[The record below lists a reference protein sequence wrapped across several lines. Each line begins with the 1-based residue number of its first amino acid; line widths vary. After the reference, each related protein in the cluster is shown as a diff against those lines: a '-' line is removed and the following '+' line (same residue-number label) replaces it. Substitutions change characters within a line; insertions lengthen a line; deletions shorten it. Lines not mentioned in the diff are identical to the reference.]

1 VVQRQAGHAQAGQGS
16 QRQES
21 LQDAAGLVLA
31 AEEGGEKEVLLD
43 GRVVL
48 VLRVMA
54 RKKIQWHPLFTR
66 LLRPQVERYYEIRT
80 EVQVGDL
87 PRRADLVLLRRLGAG
102 PLPFQGL
109 WRYLTPW
116 NALDFKGWTEAAR
129 PAHLPLLVELGL
141 GIARRLH
148 EEGQASSA
156 RRVATEEISFWY
168 LASRLG
174 QRFLQAA
181 ASGLQDWGLLSP
193 GVWHGSVLG
202 HPVFGVSTVNLPVD
216 DESLPLHVL
225 AAEPKAR
232 EREVGEFLTPTEER
246 LAAYGGVFSVFH
258 QATWKEVESMA
269 QRRRRTL
276 TIDISPVVETLGL
289 EEVIRQ
295 IGKEK
300 VIRQI
305 GEEEVLREIGAKKVM
320 EQLDVQ
326 TIWDNLPAAK
336 RRQLK
341 RLLAEE

>member
-1 VVQRQAGHAQAGQGS
+1 
-16 QRQES
+16 
-21 LQDAAGLVLA
+21 
-31 AEEGGEKEVLLD
+31 
-43 GRVVL
+43 
-48 VLRVMA
+48 MA

-80 EVQVGDL
+80 EVPVGDL
-87 PRRADLVLLRRLGAG
+87 PRRADLVLLRRVGAG

-109 WRYLTPW
+109 WRHLTPW
-116 NALDFKGWTEAAR
+116 NALDFKGRTEAAR

-148 EEGQASSA
+148 EESQAGSGS
-156 RRVATEEISFWY
+156 RVAAEGISFWY

-174 QRFLQAA
+174 RRFLQAA
-181 ASGLQDWGLLSP
+181 ADGLQDCALLVP
-193 GVWHGSVLG
+193 GVWHGRVLG
-202 HPVFGVSTVNLPVD
+202 HPVFLVSTVDLPVD
-216 DESLPLHVL
+216 EESLPLHVL
-225 AAEPKAR
+225 AAEPPAR
-232 EREVGEFLTPTEER
+232 EREVGQFLSGTEER

-258 QATWKEVESMA
+258 QATWREVETMA
-269 QRRRRTL
+269 QRSRRTFA
-276 TIDISPVVETLGL
+276 IDLRPMIETLGL

-295 IGKEK
+295 MGKEN

-305 GEEEVLREIGAKKVM
+305 GKEEVLRQIGPKEVM

-341 RLLAEE
+341 RLVAQE